1 MVQTGKKENLW
12 TLFTEAPDLCVC
24 ICARDQGAWIKG
36 EMNTP
41 WLVGMKDVLLISFP
55 AMIMVLWL
63 LPFFFFQVFI
73 LVSGYFPENLGPRS
87 LRNVRTL
94 EGRCRGRPQKQK
106 SIWGRFSR
114 ALGRLCSWQ
123 SFRLKY
129 ESKGW
134 LGRAIRVVTGLPA
147 GPQSMVGKGKT
158 LKQQKMWVWGG
169 LTLTWVLNYGVSKS
183 LYFSF
188 AIFFLLLIDV
198 YNIFGLFL
206 FCK

>member
-1 MVQTGKKENLW
+1 MRMHMCKRPRCLNQRGNEHSLVSWYER
-12 TLFTEAPDLCVC
+12 
-24 ICARDQGAWIKG
+24 CAVNFSSSYDNGIVAIA
-36 EMNTP
+36 
-41 WLVGMKDVLLISFP
+41 F
-55 AMIMVLWL
+55 
-63 LPFFFFQVFI
+63 FFFFQVFI